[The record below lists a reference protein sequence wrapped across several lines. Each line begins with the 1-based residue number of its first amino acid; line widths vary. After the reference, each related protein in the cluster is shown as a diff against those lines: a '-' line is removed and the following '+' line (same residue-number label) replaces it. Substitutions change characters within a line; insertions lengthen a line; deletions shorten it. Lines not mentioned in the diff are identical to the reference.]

1 MLKLAATLTVSTLL
15 ALSAPA
21 FALGNSTTS
30 SQPSQTY
37 NSNPYSGV
45 QTGTVSTTKQQR
57 QQQQYNPYQN
67 QYQPQNQYQ
76 NQYQP
81 QQQAAPAEPTA
92 SRIRLSGSGN
102 GTARQ
107 LVIESDPTLLAAV
120 NGGQALIRNILIG
133 RVDLNSDGKEEIFA
147 YNENDQYCSGNYCPF
162 SIYQVARGGAITPLL
177 LSYMTVSD
185 IAVMDQQYASGWR
198 DIIVTDPRGRQVA
211 LTFDGR
217 QYQEPRRSSRRGWR

>member
-1 MLKLAATLTVSTLL
+1 MLKLAATLTVTTLL

-21 FALGNSTTS
+21 YALGNNTTS
-30 SQPSQTY
+30 NQQNQTY

-67 QYQPQNQYQ
+67 QYQPQAA
-76 NQYQP
+76 P
-81 QQQAAPAEPTA
+81 EQAAPAEPTA

-120 NGGQALIRNILIG
+120 NGGQALIRNVLIG
-133 RVDLNSDGKEEIFA
+133 RVDLNGDGKEEIFA
-147 YNENDQYCSGNYCPF
+147 YNENDQYCNGDYCPF

-177 LSYMTVSD
+177 LGYMTVSD
-185 IAVMDQQYASGWR
+185 IAVMDQFGRGWR
-198 DIIVTDPRGRQVA
+198 DIIVYDPRGRQVA

-217 QYQEPRRSSRRGWR
+217 QYQEPRRRGGGWSRR